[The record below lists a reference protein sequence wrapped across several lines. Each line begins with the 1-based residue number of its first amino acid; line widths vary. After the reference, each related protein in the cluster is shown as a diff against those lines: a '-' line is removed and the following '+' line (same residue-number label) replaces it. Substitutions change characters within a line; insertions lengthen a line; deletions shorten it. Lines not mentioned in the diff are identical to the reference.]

1 MLTPHM
7 SPQSASSVAL
17 TGTNA
22 GHILLLGSVLSA
34 RHHTPW
40 IVWDATCVPPPDVLH
55 RESRGQLL
63 TFQACVYAAECQL
76 LTTRRILDRTN
87 SDHIWIVECDDLK
100 AKDLPMEFP
109 LVDADVV
116 LGPGY
121 SRFSRKALEHISR
134 DFGMGLDYSGLV
146 VHTLDQHE

>member
-1 MLTPHM
+1 M
-7 SPQSASSVAL
+7 SPNIATPVAL
-17 TGTNA
+17 TGTHAAN
-22 GHILLLGSVLSA
+22 ILLIGSVLSA
-34 RHHTPW
+34 RQHAPW
-40 IVWDATCVPPPDVLH
+40 IVWDATAAPPPEQLH
-55 RESRGQLL
+55 RESRGQLI

-76 LTTRRILDRTN
+76 LTTRRILDRVN
-87 SDHIWIVECDDLK
+87 ADHLWIVECDELK

-109 LVDADVV
+109 EIQDADVI

-146 VHTLDQHE
+146 VHTIPPE